1 MTQEQLNN
9 TQTSERINK
18 TVSLEVPTHDIDDFD
33 KALDN
38 EKARTAKATAAAE
51 YNRKKYADAK
61 DIIGEKEA
69 RIAELEQAME
79 RKNGEI
85 ARLRRL
91 DRNARETEVQANTQE
106 VGIFNLVA
114 ERMLN
119 KRA

>member
-1 MTQEQLNN
+1 MTQEQLNS
-9 TQTSERINK
+9 TQQRELNNK

-69 RIAELEQAME
+69 RIAELEAAME

-91 DRNARETEVQANTQE
+91 DRNARETEVQTDQKE
-106 VGIFNLVA
+106 MQVFNIVA
-114 ERMLN
+114 DRMLN
-119 KRA
+119 RRA

>member
-1 MTQEQLNN
+1 MTQEQLN
-9 TQTSERINK
+9 TQERELNNK

-38 EKARTAKATAAAE
+38 EKARTSKAVAAAE

-69 RIAELEQAME
+69 RISELEQALE

-85 ARLRRL
+85 ARLRRA
-91 DRNARETEVQANTQE
+91 DRSARETEVQTNQAEQQLFS
-106 VGIFNLVA
+106 IVA
-114 ERMLN
+114 DRMLN
-119 KRA
+119 RRA